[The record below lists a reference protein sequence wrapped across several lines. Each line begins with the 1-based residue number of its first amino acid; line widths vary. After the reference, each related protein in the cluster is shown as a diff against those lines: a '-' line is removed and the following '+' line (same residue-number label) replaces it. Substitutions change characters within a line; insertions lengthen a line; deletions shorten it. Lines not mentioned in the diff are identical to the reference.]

1 MSRSTLVILG
11 VAFGMV
17 MTFGES
23 VLALS
28 PSEVGK
34 VAKQVTVAIK
44 SNESEYGSGI
54 IIQHQGNTYTVLTAA
69 HVLKNASSTYNL
81 TTSDGQTYQLQSATV
96 KKFPSQVDLAVA
108 KFTSDRSYPIAKIGD
123 SNSVVEGNIAF
134 VSGYPAPTAA
144 INLSVYVFRK
154 GDVVANSSRP
164 LQGGYA
170 IIYSANTLPGMSG
183 GGVFNDRGEL
193 IATHGR
199 GDISESYR
207 PDAENSSVRF
217 KTGNDLGI
225 PVNTFRQLATQ
236 LAIDLGNTTPAV
248 AVKTTTTPKADDY
261 ILSAES
267 KSLKSD
273 YRGAVADLDR
283 AIAINPRSAEA
294 YISRAEAQISMGK
307 AREANDD
314 ANRALKLKPNAAKAY
329 VVRATAKVGL
339 SDLTGAR
346 ADANRAIQLAPDLS
360 AAYGVRGLTKVLS
373 GDYRNVATDFDR
385 AIALDSSSVDA
396 YLLRGQVRRFLG
408 NFDGALSDIEYV
420 ISRKT
425 KLSEAYGTRALIR
438 LGKDDKAGAK
448 ADAEQSI
455 ALAPN
460 SADSAYSILGKF
472 AYDAGDTQKAI
483 DYANRAIKNSAFS
496 VSGYQVRGL
505 SYIKL
510 GKAQQ
515 AIDDAN
521 SILKINPQDSG
532 AYAIRGG
539 GYALLRNKAAVLRDW
554 RMATKLMREQNATN
568 TDDYRQLQ
576 QAIKLIE
583 GNWIAVYHL
592 LLVRAIAKR
601 RSLAN
606 FFA

>member
-1 MSRSTLVILG
+1 MSRSTPIILG
-11 VAFGMV
+11 LAFSMV
-17 MTFGES
+17 LTSGARS
-23 VLALS
+23 LALS

-44 SNESEYGSGI
+44 STESEYGSGV
-54 IIQHQGNTYTVLTAA
+54 IIQRQGNTYTVLTAA
-69 HVLKNASSTYNL
+69 HVLKNSGSGYNL
-81 TTSDGQTYQLQSATV
+81 TTPDGQTYQLQAATV
-96 KKFPSQVDLAVA
+96 KKFPSQVDLAVV
-108 KFTSDRSYPIAKIGD
+108 KFTSDRAYPIAKIGD
-123 SNSVVEGNIAF
+123 SNSVVEGNTAF

-170 IIYSANTLPGMSG
+170 LIYSANTLPGMSG

-207 PDAENSSVRF
+207 PDAENPSVRF

-225 PVNTFRQLATQ
+225 PVNTFRQLASQ
-236 LAIDLGNTTPAV
+236 LAIDLGNAAAAV
-248 AVKTTTTPKADDY
+248 AIKTETAPKADDY
-261 ILSAES
+261 ILAAQG
-267 KSLKSD
+267 KTLKSN
-273 YRGAVADLDR
+273 YRGALTDLDR

-294 YISRAEAQISMGK
+294 YISRS
-307 AREANDD
+307 EANFALSNGRAAKDD
-314 ANRALKLKPNAAKAY
+314 ANRALQLKPNSAKAY
-329 VVRATAKVGL
+329 VARASAKIGL
-339 SDLTGAR
+339 SDLAGAR
-346 ADANRAIQLAPDLS
+346 ADADRAIQLAPDLS
-360 AAYGVRGLTKVLS
+360 IAYGIRGLTKVLS
-373 GDYRNVATDFDR
+373 GNYRQVSNDFDR
-385 AIALDSSSVDA
+385 AIALDPSSVDA

-408 NFDGALSDIEYV
+408 NLDGALLDIDYV
-420 ISRKT
+420 IGRNV
-425 KLSEAYGTRALIR
+425 KLSEAYGTRALI
-438 LGKDDKAGAK
+438 KFSKNDSAGAK
-448 ADAEQSI
+448 ADAERSI
-455 ALAPN
+455 AIDPN
-460 SADSAYSILGKF
+460 AADSAYSILGKF
-472 AYDAGDTQKAI
+472 AYDEGNTQKAI
-483 DYANRAIKNSAFS
+483 DYANKAIKNSAFS

-505 SYIKL
+505 CYIKL

-539 GYALLRNKAAVLRDW
+539 GYALLRNKSAVLRDW

-576 QAIKLIE
+576 EAIKLIE
-583 GNWIAVYHL
+583 SN
-592 LLVRAIAKR
+592 
-601 RSLAN
+601 
-606 FFA
+606 